1 MAPAHPQGVKI
12 SLDKP
17 LSRRHPS
24 DKIRINKDSK
34 SMRSEPPMG
43 NRTIDPPS
51 GPVSLKTLAAYLKLD
66 PTTVSVVLNEVPGRS
81 IPEATRERIRKAALK
96 FNYQP
101 SFLARSL
108 RNRRTMTIG
117 ILVPV
122 LADGYHAEVMT
133 GIGDSL
139 LEEKYFYFIA
149 HHRHRADLIEQYPR
163 MLISRGA
170 EGLITIDTNLVDNLP
185 LPVVAIA
192 GHRRMSGV
200 TNVVLDNHRAAEL
213 SLRHLYDLG
222 HRTIAF
228 MRGQPYSS
236 DSDARWQG
244 IVQVAQ
250 DLGLIIRPELTI
262 QLKKDL
268 TSPELG
274 YPVVKQLLTH
284 HRDFTAFLSFND
296 IAAIGCIRAL
306 HDVGL
311 RVPQDVSV
319 VGFDDIKEAA
329 FQTPSLTTIRQPL
342 HQMGALAVQTLLQ
355 QLRPS
360 GNQDH
365 EQIAVAPELIVRES
379 TGPARKKL
387 SGIGHSNSHRVKRS

>member
-1 MAPAHPQGVKI
+1 MAKRKQ
-12 SLDKP
+12 DD
-17 LSRRHPS
+17 SRAVER
-24 DKIRINKDSK
+24 
-34 SMRSEPPMG
+34 
-43 NRTIDPPS
+43 
-51 GPVSLKTLAAYLKLD
+51 VSLKTLAAYLNLD
-66 PTTVSVVLNEVPGRS
+66 PTTISVVLNDVPGRS
-81 IPEATRERIRKAALK
+81 IPEATRDGIRKAALK

-133 GIGDSL
+133 GIGDRL
-139 LEEKYFYFIA
+139 LEENFFFFIA
-149 HHRHRADLIEQYPR
+149 PPRYRADLIEQYPR

-170 EGLITIDTNLVDNLP
+170 EGLIAIDTNLVHKLP

-200 TNVVLDNHRAAEL
+200 TNGVLDHHRAAEL
-213 SLRHLYDLG
+213 SLCHLYDLG

-262 QLKKDL
+262 QLTKDL

-284 HRDFTAFLSFND
+284 HRSFTEFLSFN
-296 IAAIGCIRAL
+296 AIPAMGCIRAL

-342 HQMGALAVQTLLQ
+342 HQMGALAVQTL
-355 QLRPS
+355 
-360 GNQDH
+360 
-365 EQIAVAPELIVRES
+365 
-379 TGPARKKL
+379 
-387 SGIGHSNSHRVKRS
+387 

>member
-1 MAPAHPQGVKI
+1 MAKTRGK
-12 SLDKP
+12 
-17 LSRRHPS
+17 
-24 DKIRINKDSK
+24 
-34 SMRSEPPMG
+34 
-43 NRTIDPPS
+43 RTFEQPS
-51 GPVSLKTLAAYLKLD
+51 GPVSLKTLAAYLNLD

-133 GIGDSL
+133 GIGDRL

-149 HHRHRADLIEQYPR
+149 HHRHRPDLIAQYPR

-170 EGLITIDTNLVDNLP
+170 EGLITIDTNLVDKLP

-192 GHRRMSGV
+192 GHRCMSGV
-200 TNVVLDNHRAAEL
+200 TNVVLDHHRAAEL
-213 SLRHLYDLG
+213 SLRHLYDVG

-250 DLGLIIRPELTI
+250 DLGLVIRPELTI
-262 QLKKDL
+262 QLEKDL

-274 YPVVKQLLTH
+274 YPVVKQLLAH
-284 HRDFTAFLSFND
+284 HRSFTAVLSFND

-342 HQMGALAVQTLLQ
+342 HQMGALAVQTLLE
-355 QLRPS
+355 QLRASNNREHP
-360 GNQDH
+360 
-365 EQIAVAPELIVRES
+365 QIAVAPELIIRES
-379 TGPARKKL
+379 TGPARSRNGNAKTNL
-387 SGIGHSNSHRVKRS
+387 

>member
-1 MAPAHPQGVKI
+1 MAKRIDSLPA
-12 SLDKP
+12 
-17 LSRRHPS
+17 
-24 DKIRINKDSK
+24 
-34 SMRSEPPMG
+34 
-43 NRTIDPPS
+43 
-51 GPVSLKTLAAYLKLD
+51 GPVSLKTLAAYLNLD
-66 PTTVSVVLNEVPGRS
+66 PTTVSVVLNQVPGRS

-101 SFLARSL
+101 SFLAQSL

-122 LADGYHAEVMT
+122 LADGYHAEVMS

-170 EGLITIDTNLVDNLP
+170 EGLITIDTNLVEKIP
-185 LPVVAIA
+185 LPIVAIA
-192 GHRRMSGV
+192 GHKSMNGV
-200 TNVVLDNHRAAEL
+200 TNVVLDHHRAAEL

-250 DLGLIIRPELTI
+250 DLGLVIRPELTI

-284 HRDFTAFLSFND
+284 HRSFTAFLSFND
-296 IAAIGCIRAL
+296 IAAIGAIRAL

-311 RVPQDVSV
+311 RVPRDVSV

-342 HQMGALAVQTLLQ
+342 HQMGALAVKTLLQ

-360 GNQDH
+360 GNREYSH
-365 EQIAVAPELIVRES
+365 IAVAPELIVRES
-379 TGPARKKL
+379 TGPVRKRAGKA
-387 SGIGHSNSHRVKRS
+387 GK

>member
-1 MAPAHPQGVKI
+1 MAKRKQDQSQAEG
-12 SLDKP
+12 
-17 LSRRHPS
+17 R
-24 DKIRINKDSK
+24 
-34 SMRSEPPMG
+34 
-43 NRTIDPPS
+43 
-51 GPVSLKTLAAYLKLD
+51 VSLKTLAAYLNLD
-66 PTTVSVVLNEVPGRS
+66 PTTISVVLNDVPGRS

-133 GIGDSL
+133 GIGDRL
-139 LEEKYFYFIA
+139 LQEKYFYFIA
-149 HHRHRADLIEQYPR
+149 HHRHRPDLIEQYPR

-170 EGLITIDTNLVDNLP
+170 EGLIAIDTNLVQNIP

-192 GHRRMSGV
+192 GHRRAAGV
-200 TNVVLDNHRAAEL
+200 TNVVLDHHRAAEL

-222 HRTIAF
+222 HRSIAF

-236 DSDARWQG
+236 DSEARWLG

-250 DLGLIIRPELTI
+250 DLGLTIRPEMTI
-262 QLKKDL
+262 QLEKDL

-274 YPVVKQLLTH
+274 YPVLKQLLAH
-284 HRDFTAFLSFND
+284 HRNFTALVSFND
-296 IAAIGCIRAL
+296 VAAIGCIRAL
-306 HDVGL
+306 HDCGL

-342 HQMGALAVQTLLQ
+342 HQMGELSVELLLQ
-355 QLRPS
+355 QLRPT
-360 GNQDH
+360 QAKVPA
-365 EQIAVAPELIVRES
+365 QVAVAPELIVRES
-379 TGPARKKL
+379 TGPARQ
-387 SGIGHSNSHRVKRS
+387 NSSMARRP

>member
-1 MAPAHPQGVKI
+1 MPKRKQ
-12 SLDKP
+12 D
-17 LSRRHPS
+17 
-24 DKIRINKDSK
+24 DSK
-34 SMRSEPPMG
+34 AADER
-43 NRTIDPPS
+43 
-51 GPVSLKTLAAYLKLD
+51 VSLKTLAAYLNLD
-66 PTTVSVVLNEVPGRS
+66 PTTISVVLNDVPGRS

-170 EGLITIDTNLVDNLP
+170 EGLITIDTNLVDTLP

-192 GHRRMSGV
+192 GHRRVNGITS
-200 TNVVLDNHRAAEL
+200 VVLDHHRAAEL

-244 IVQVAQ
+244 IVEVAK
-250 DLGLIIRPELTI
+250 DLGLAIRPEMTI
-262 QLKKDL
+262 QLEKDL

-274 YPVVKQLLTH
+274 YPVLKQLLDH
-284 HRDFTAFLSFND
+284 QRSFTAVLSFND

-306 HDVGL
+306 HDAGL

-342 HQMGALAVQTLLQ
+342 HQMGALAVQTLLE

-360 GNQDH
+360 GAK
-365 EQIAVAPELIVRES
+365 ECAQIAVEPELIVRES
-379 TGPARKKL
+379 TGPARRRLAGKAN
-387 SGIGHSNSHRVKRS
+387 SGHSPA

>member
-1 MAPAHPQGVKI
+1 MGKRTREDSQPA
-12 SLDKP
+12 
-17 LSRRHPS
+17 
-24 DKIRINKDSK
+24 
-34 SMRSEPPMG
+34 
-43 NRTIDPPS
+43 
-51 GPVSLKTLAAYLKLD
+51 GPVSLKTLAAYLDLD
-66 PTTVSVVLNEVPGRS
+66 PTTVSVVLNQVPGRS

-163 MLISRGA
+163 MLMSRGA
-170 EGLITIDTNLVDNLP
+170 EGLITIDTNLVDRLP

-192 GHRRMSGV
+192 GHQRVSGV
-200 TNVVLDNHRAAEL
+200 THVVLDHHRAAEL

-236 DSDARWQG
+236 DSDARWQS

-250 DLGLIIRPELTI
+250 DLGLSIRPELTI

-284 HRDFTAFLSFND
+284 HRNFTAFLSFND

-311 RVPQDVSV
+311 RVPEDVSV

-342 HQMGALAVQTLLQ
+342 HQMGALAVRTLLQ
-355 QLRPS
+355 QLGGAN
-360 GNQDH
+360 GNSLP
-365 EQIAVAPELIVRES
+365 QIAVEPELIIRES
-379 TGPARKKL
+379 TGPSRKTL
-387 SGIGHSNSHRVKRS
+387 RRTAENR

>member
-1 MAPAHPQGVKI
+1 MGKRT
-12 SLDKP
+12 LDQ
-17 LSRRHPS
+17 
-24 DKIRINKDSK
+24 
-34 SMRSEPPMG
+34 
-43 NRTIDPPS
+43 PS
-51 GPVSLKTLAAYLKLD
+51 GPVSLKTLAAYLDLD

-96 FNYQP
+96 FKYQP

-133 GIGDSL
+133 GIGDRL

-149 HHRHRADLIEQYPR
+149 HHRHRTDLIAQYPR

-170 EGLITIDTNLVDNLP
+170 EGLITIDTNLVDKLP

-192 GHRRMSGV
+192 GHRSVNGV
-200 TNVVLDNHRAAEL
+200 TNVVLDHHRAAEL
-213 SLRHLYDLG
+213 SLCHLYGLG

-250 DLGLIIRPELTI
+250 DLGLVIRPELTI
-262 QLKKDL
+262 QLEKDL

-274 YPVVKQLLTH
+274 YPVVKQLLAH
-284 HRDFTAFLSFND
+284 HRSFTAVLSFND

-306 HDVGL
+306 HDARL

-342 HQMGALAVQTLLQ
+342 HQMGALAVEKLLE
-355 QLRPS
+355 QLRAS
-360 GNQDH
+360 NGREH
-365 EQIAVAPELIVRES
+365 AQIAVAPELIVRES
-379 TGPARKKL
+379 TGPARRRL
-387 SGIGHSNSHRVKRS
+387 SSNGIARPQAR

>member
-1 MAPAHPQGVKI
+1 
-12 SLDKP
+12 
-17 LSRRHPS
+17 
-24 DKIRINKDSK
+24 
-34 SMRSEPPMG
+34 MG
-43 NRTIDPPS
+43 TTRAKRMLEPPS
-51 GPVSLKTLAAYLKLD
+51 GPVSLKTLAAYLDLD

-170 EGLITIDTNLVDNLP
+170 EGLITIDTNLVDKLP

-192 GHRRMSGV
+192 GHRCVDGV
-200 TNVVLDNHRAAEL
+200 TNVVLDNQRAAEL

-262 QLKKDL
+262 QLTKDL

-274 YPVVKQLLTH
+274 YPVVKQLLTYQ
-284 HRDFTAFLSFND
+284 RSFTAFLSFND

-311 RVPQDVSV
+311 RIPQDVSV

-360 GNQDH
+360 GNR
-365 EQIAVAPELIVRES
+365 ERTQIAVAPELIVRES
-379 TGPARKKL
+379 TGPVRRK
-387 SGIGHSNSHRVKRS
+387 

>member
-1 MAPAHPQGVKI
+1 MPKRKQ
-12 SLDKP
+12 D
-17 LSRRHPS
+17 
-24 DKIRINKDSK
+24 DSK
-34 SMRSEPPMG
+34 ADGR
-43 NRTIDPPS
+43 
-51 GPVSLKTLAAYLKLD
+51 VSLKTLAAYLNLD
-66 PTTVSVVLNEVPGRS
+66 PTTISVVLNDVPGRS
-81 IPEATRERIRKAALK
+81 IPEATRDRIRKAALK

-133 GIGDSL
+133 GIGDRL
-139 LEEKYFYFIA
+139 LDEKYFYFIA
-149 HHRHRADLIEQYPR
+149 HHRHRPDLIEQYPR
-163 MLISRGA
+163 MLIGRGA
-170 EGLITIDTNLVDNLP
+170 EGLISIDTNLVHKLP

-192 GHRRMSGV
+192 GHRRAAGV
-200 TNVVLDNHRAAEL
+200 TNVVLDHHRAAEL

-244 IVQVAQ
+244 IVEVAK
-250 DLGLIIRPELTI
+250 DLGLAIRPEMTI
-262 QLKKDL
+262 QLEKDL

-274 YPVVKQLLTH
+274 YPVLKQLLDH
-284 HRDFTAFLSFND
+284 QRSFTAVVSFND

-306 HDVGL
+306 HDSGL

-329 FQTPSLTTIRQPL
+329 YQTPSLTTIRQPL
-342 HQMGALAVQTLLQ
+342 HHMGALAVDLLLQ
-355 QLRPS
+355 QLGPS
-360 GNQDH
+360 ETKGPP
-365 EQIAVAPELIVRES
+365 EVAVEPELIVRES
-379 TGPARKKL
+379 TGPLRPKTTQATPSR
-387 SGIGHSNSHRVKRS
+387 R

>member
-1 MAPAHPQGVKI
+1 MGKPKHDDNFPA
-12 SLDKP
+12 
-17 LSRRHPS
+17 
-24 DKIRINKDSK
+24 
-34 SMRSEPPMG
+34 
-43 NRTIDPPS
+43 
-51 GPVSLKTLAAYLKLD
+51 GPVSLKTLAAYLDLD
-66 PTTVSVVLNEVPGRS
+66 PATVSVVLNQVPGRS

-96 FNYQP
+96 FNYEP

-133 GIGDSL
+133 GIGDRL

-149 HHRHRADLIEQYPR
+149 HHRHRTDLIEQYPR
-163 MLISRGA
+163 MLINRGA
-170 EGLITIDTNLVDNLP
+170 EGLIAIDTNLVDKLP
-185 LPVVAIA
+185 FPVVAVA
-192 GHRRMSGV
+192 GHRRISGITSV
-200 TNVVLDNHRAAEL
+200 ELDHHRAAEL

-222 HRTIAF
+222 HRTIAV

-244 IVQVAQ
+244 IVEVAQ
-250 DLGLIIRPELTI
+250 DLGLSIRPELTI
-262 QLKKDL
+262 QLEKDL

-274 YPVVKQLLTH
+274 YPVVEQLLTH
-284 HRDFTAFLSFND
+284 HRRFTAVLSFND
-296 IAAIGCIRAL
+296 MAAIGCIRAL
-306 HDVGL
+306 HDSGL

-342 HQMGALAVQTLLQ
+342 HKMGELAVELLLQ

-360 GNQDH
+360 GTK
-365 EQIAVAPELIVRES
+365 IAPRVAVEPELVVRES
-379 TGPARKKL
+379 TGPSRLRIRKAGSTRAASKV
-387 SGIGHSNSHRVKRS
+387 SSAGGSYSNSRRKTE

>member
-1 MAPAHPQGVKI
+1 MAKTRG
-12 SLDKP
+12 
-17 LSRRHPS
+17 
-24 DKIRINKDSK
+24 K
-34 SMRSEPPMG
+34 STFE
-43 NRTIDPPS
+43 PPS
-51 GPVSLKTLAAYLKLD
+51 GPVSLKTLAAYLNLD

-133 GIGDSL
+133 GIGDRL

-149 HHRHRADLIEQYPR
+149 HHRHRTDLIAQYPR

-170 EGLITIDTNLVDNLP
+170 EGLITIDTNLVDELP

-192 GHRRMSGV
+192 GHRSMNGV
-200 TNVVLDNHRAAEL
+200 TNVVLDHHRAAEL
-213 SLRHLYDLG
+213 SLRHLYDAG

-236 DSDARWQG
+236 DSDARWKG

-250 DLGLIIRPELTI
+250 DLGLVIRPELTI
-262 QLKKDL
+262 QLEKDL

-274 YPVVKQLLTH
+274 YPVVKQLLAH
-284 HRDFTAFLSFND
+284 HRSFTAVLSFND

-342 HQMGALAVQTLLQ
+342 HQMGALAVQTLLE
-355 QLRPS
+355 QLRASSNREHP
-360 GNQDH
+360 
-365 EQIAVAPELIVRES
+365 QIAVAPELIIRES
-379 TGPARKKL
+379 TGPARRSL
-387 SGIGHSNSHRVKRS
+387 SRNGNAKTNL

>member
-1 MAPAHPQGVKI
+1 
-12 SLDKP
+12 
-17 LSRRHPS
+17 
-24 DKIRINKDSK
+24 
-34 SMRSEPPMG
+34 MG
-43 NRTIDPPS
+43 KRTSDPPS

-81 IPEATRERIRKAALK
+81 IPEPTRERIRKAALK

-163 MLISRGA
+163 MLMSRGA
-170 EGLITIDTNLVDNLP
+170 EGLITIDTNLADKLP

-192 GHRRMSGV
+192 GHQRVSGV
-200 TNVVLDNHRAAEL
+200 THVVLDHRRAAEL

-236 DSDARWQG
+236 DSDARWQS

-250 DLGLIIRPELTI
+250 DLGLSIRPELTI

-284 HRDFTAFLSFND
+284 HRSFTAFLSFND

-311 RVPQDVSV
+311 RVPEDVSV

-342 HQMGALAVQTLLQ
+342 HQMGALAVRTLLQ
-355 QLRPS
+355 QLGGAN
-360 GNQDH
+360 GNGLP
-365 EQIAVAPELIVRES
+365 QIAVEPELIIRES
-379 TGPARKKL
+379 TGPSRKTPRRTAK
-387 SGIGHSNSHRVKRS
+387 NQ

>member
-1 MAPAHPQGVKI
+1 MGKRTR
-12 SLDKP
+12 DD
-17 LSRRHPS
+17 SR
-24 DKIRINKDSK
+24 
-34 SMRSEPPMG
+34 
-43 NRTIDPPS
+43 PS
-51 GPVSLKTLAAYLKLD
+51 GPVSLKTLAAYLNLD
-66 PTTVSVVLNEVPGRS
+66 PTTVSVVLNQVPGRS

-170 EGLITIDTNLVDNLP
+170 EGLITIDTNLVDKLP

-192 GHRRMSGV
+192 GHQRVSGV
-200 TNVVLDNHRAAEL
+200 TNVVLDHHRAAEL

-222 HRTIAF
+222 HRTVAF

-236 DSDARWQG
+236 DSEARWEG
-244 IVQVAQ
+244 IVQVAY
-250 DLGLIIRPELTI
+250 DLGLSIRPELTI
-262 QLKKDL
+262 QLEKDL

-274 YPVVKQLLTH
+274 YPVVKQLLAH
-284 HRDFTAFLSFND
+284 HRSFTAFLSFND
-296 IAAIGCIRAL
+296 IAAIGAIRAL

-342 HQMGALAVQTLLQ
+342 HQMGALAVRSLLQ
-355 QLRPS
+355 QLNS
-360 GNQDH
+360 SNGNSLP
-365 EQIAVAPELIVRES
+365 QIAVEPELIIRES
-379 TGPARKKL
+379 TGPSRSRAGKLGKKAVSRK
-387 SGIGHSNSHRVKRS
+387 I

>member
-1 MAPAHPQGVKI
+1 MGKRTREDSQPA
-12 SLDKP
+12 
-17 LSRRHPS
+17 
-24 DKIRINKDSK
+24 
-34 SMRSEPPMG
+34 
-43 NRTIDPPS
+43 
-51 GPVSLKTLAAYLKLD
+51 GPVSLKTLAAYLDLD
-66 PTTVSVVLNEVPGRS
+66 PTTVSVVLNQVPGRS

-163 MLISRGA
+163 MLMSRGA
-170 EGLITIDTNLVDNLP
+170 EGLITIDTNLMDKPP

-192 GHRRMSGV
+192 GHQRVGGV
-200 TNVVLDNHRAAEL
+200 THVVLDHRRAAEL
-213 SLRHLYDLG
+213 SLCHLYELG

-236 DSDARWQG
+236 DSDARWQS

-250 DLGLIIRPELTI
+250 DLGLSIRPELTI
-262 QLKKDL
+262 QLEKDL

-274 YPVVKQLLTH
+274 YPVVKQLLSQ
-284 HRDFTAFLSFND
+284 HRNFTAFLSFND

-311 RVPQDVSV
+311 RVPEDVSV

-342 HQMGALAVQTLLQ
+342 HQMGALAVRTLLQ
-355 QLRPS
+355 QLGGTNGTSLP
-360 GNQDH
+360 
-365 EQIAVAPELIVRES
+365 QIAVEPELIIRES
-379 TGPARKKL
+379 TGPSKKTP
-387 SGIGHSNSHRVKRS
+387 GRTAKKR

>member
-1 MAPAHPQGVKI
+1 
-12 SLDKP
+12 
-17 LSRRHPS
+17 
-24 DKIRINKDSK
+24 
-34 SMRSEPPMG
+34 MG
-43 NRTIDPPS
+43 KRTFDPPS
-51 GPVSLKTLAAYLKLD
+51 GPVSLKSLAAYLKLD

-81 IPEATRERIRKAALK
+81 IPEATRERIRKAALQ

-139 LEEKYFYFIA
+139 LQEKYFYFIA

-192 GHRRMSGV
+192 GHRRLSGV

-284 HRDFTAFLSFND
+284 HRSFTAFLSFND
-296 IAAIGCIRAL
+296 IAAIGCVRAL
-306 HDVGL
+306 HDVDL
-311 RVPQDVSV
+311 RVPRDVSV
-319 VGFDDIKEAA
+319 IGFDDIKEAA

-360 GNQDH
+360 DNRNF
-365 EQIAVAPELIVRES
+365 EQIEVAPELIVRES
-379 TGPARKKL
+379 TGPARKRL
-387 SGIGHSNSHRVKRS
+387 SGNGHSNSHRAKRS